1 MVRTKQIKH
10 RRELLHTPA
19 AAKMPELH
27 AGALIGGMPMK
38 IRYSIPLMLSVG
50 LLTIDGASAMG
61 TFSYQKQWWP
71 KVAMTPHG
79 YVGSGAAYDYAGPS
93 GPDLWN
99 DPRAWWLDY
108 QQGSSP
114 SSPTRRYGH

>member
-1 MVRTKQIKH
+1 
-10 RRELLHTPA
+10 
-19 AAKMPELH
+19 MPELH
-27 AGALIGGMPMK
+27 AGTLIGATKMK
-38 IRYSIPLMLSVG
+38 IRYSIPLMLAVG

-71 KVAMTPHG
+71 KAATTPHG
-79 YVGSGAAYDYAGPS
+79 YVGSGAAYGYAGPS

-108 QQGSSP
+108 QQDSYP
-114 SSPTRRYGH
+114 SSPTRR